1 MKNELKKVCV
11 MASFP
16 KRKES
21 MLKVV
26 ESISKQC
33 DVLCLWLNE
42 YNEVPIEL
50 QRYNNLDIRLDKD
63 FGRLNIKDA
72 GKFAFLDKYYDCYY
86 LTIDDDINY
95 PKNYVHMLTRNIDR
109 YGRKCIIA
117 YHGHGRYPTYKKY
130 HYKYIAFYETLN
142 EDHLVNIRTGTG
154 VTGFVPNEIHIP
166 ILTIDRLHTID
177 TDVSFGVWANNNNIS
192 MICCAHRAGWLKN
205 IKIGNI
211 RYDQI
216 QKLTGTQELNKKRA
230 IEIKKLKRKRNI
242 CNPVL
247 EAKILCKYLS
257 II

>member
-1 MKNELKKVCV
+1 

-26 ESISKQC
+26 ESIFKQC

-42 YNEVPIEL
+42 YSEIPNEL
-50 QRYNNLDIRLDKD
+50 NKYKNLDIRL
-63 FGRLNIKDA
+63 GGTNGNIKDA

-86 LTIDDDINY
+86 MTIDDDIEY
-95 PKNYVHMLTRNIDR
+95 PHNYVQSLTRNIDR

-117 YHGHGRYPTYKKY
+117 YHGHGRYPMYKKY

-154 VTGFVPNEIHIP
+154 VTGFVPNEIHVP
-166 ILTIDRLHTID
+166 ILSIDRLHTID

-192 MICCAHRAGWLKN
+192 MICCAHHSGWLKN
-205 IKIGNI
+205 I
-211 RYDQI
+211 
-216 QKLTGTQELNKKRA
+216 
-230 IEIKKLKRKRNI
+230 
-242 CNPVL
+242 
-247 EAKILCKYLS
+247 
-257 II
+257 